1 MPLDADGKFHALEV
15 RPRSKKGSTI
25 RARKGYYAPTA
36 LGSRPGPMRAAG
48 EPCDFSVQTG
58 GPSAIRR
65 TLIATALGGSSFFRA
80 GGSRNFAPFR
90 FRMGQARIRL
100 SQVSWASPLE
110 LSAGWTKWWKRALV
124 FGLAFSIPSSCGA
137 FALGPGWMP
146 YSIAAITEGLV
157 VALLIAFLADN
168 IFPHRLESSDH
179 RSFGLVRRRAA
190 TRQ

>member
-1 MPLDADGKFHALEV
+1 MRFLV
-15 RPRSKKGSTI
+15 RLV
-25 RARKGYYAPTA
+25 A
-36 LGSRPGPMRAAG
+36 
-48 EPCDFSVQTG
+48 
-58 GPSAIRR
+58 PSAIRR
-65 TLIATALGGSSFFRA
+65 TLIATALGGVFGFQSWRLAEFCAISI
-80 GGSRNFAPFR
+80 PWY
-90 FRMGQARIRL
+90 GQAWIWL
-100 SQVSWASPLE
+100 SQVFLGFAVGV
-110 LSAGWTKWWKRALV
+110 SAGWTKWWKRALV